1 MGGSKLYSFGAVKFL
16 TNLKNHYV
24 AGLTRWIKRWVYS
37 STGKNAVFVNRHLK
51 THSEGRMFD
60 LAPLFRVRNKIAT
73 FDTNV

>member
-1 MGGSKLYSFGAVKFL
+1 MGGNKVYSFGAVKYL

-24 AGLTRWIKRWVYS
+24 AGLTRWIERWVYS
-37 STGKNAVFVNRHLK
+37 STGKNVVFVNRHLK

-60 LAPLFRVRNKIAT
+60 LAPLFRVRNKTAT